1 MSDDA
6 KLLSQHDTDSSS
18 DSTENFSN
26 NPRFDAILS
35 ARLSRRSVLKGSF
48 GIAAT
53 AVLGGSLSTSYAA
66 TKKLSPLAALQLNFN
81 AVAKN
86 KEDKLRVL
94 SFFLTQKIQMCI
106 LVFALAPT

>member
-6 KLLSQHDTDSSS
+6 KYSDLQDVSSASDSS
-18 DSTENFSN
+18 ENFSN

-66 TKKLSPLAALQLNFN
+66 TKKPSPLAALQLNFN

-86 KEDKLRVL
+86 KEDKV
-94 SFFLTQKIQMCI
+94 T
-106 LVFALAPT
+106 LAEEYSGPCRLQTGNAI

>member
-6 KLLSQHDTDSSS
+6 KYSNLQDVSSASDSS
-18 DSTENFSN
+18 ENFSN

-48 GIAAT
+48 GVAAA

-66 TKKLSPLAALQLNFN
+66 TKS
-81 AVAKN
+81 
-86 KEDKLRVL
+86 
-94 SFFLTQKIQMCI
+94 
-106 LVFALAPT
+106 LVRSLLYNSISMQ